1 MRLLMQMVQIAAL
14 TDPSPRQ
21 IIAVVREAE
30 AVNTIVAVEPN
41 NAVREAVSLPLVV
54 QIPAMIKK

>member
-41 NAVREAVSLPLVV
+41 NAVREAVSRPLVV